1 MKRTIYTLQAITD
14 FITDGKHG
22 DCQNQDDSGFYFI
35 SSKDIKDGNINYHDA
50 RQITENDFLET
61 NKRTRFEP
69 DDILLTN
76 SGTIGRM
83 AIAKNID
90 ETKRTTFQKS
100 VAIIKPNKNKVLPL
114 WLYYYLK
121 ANIHILGDIAS
132 GAAQKNLLLKDIRA
146 FKINVPECAIQ
157 KSIITMLSP
166 YYDIIEKN
174 NQRIKLLEEAARLLF
189 REWFVY
195 FRFPGHEK
203 VKIFDRNGRKMP
215 SDWDYLPFI
224 KIKIF
229 KKAPLGVPVFT
240 DIRQYYQTS
249 EIDGTNISGDGV
261 EVDYENRPSRADI
274 APRINTIYF
283 AKMKDTD
290 KVLYFNEGNSFLLEK
305 TLLSTGMVGFTTDK
319 KYLGFL
325 FGLLKSYEFVQ
336 YKNNFATGAT
346 QVSLNNTSLKKIKV
360 LFPELNLVELYSEI
374 VNPLLEKCSLLRS
387 RNQKLAQARDLL
399 LPRLMSGAIDVSESN
414 TKVPEEAEI

>member
-1 MKRTIYTLQAITD
+1 MKTITYTLRDIASY
-14 FITDGKHG
+14 ITDGKHG
-22 DCQNQDDSGFYFI
+22 DCIDQDDSGFYFI
-35 SSKDIKDGNINYHDA
+35 SSKDVNDDEINYQDA

-61 NKRTRFEP
+61 NKRTRYEP
-69 DDILLTN
+69 NDILLTN

-83 AIAKNID
+83 AIAKDIA

-100 VAIIKPNKNKVLPL
+100 VAIIKPNKYKVLPL

-146 FKINVPECAIQ
+146 FKINVPEYAIQ

-174 NQRIKLLEEAARLLF
+174 NLRIQLLEESARLIF

-195 FRFPGHEK
+195 FRFPGHKK
-203 VKIFDRNGRKMP
+203 VRIIDRDGRKMP
-215 SDWDYLPFI
+215 SDWDYLPFT

-240 DIRQYYQTS
+240 DTRQYYQTS
-249 EIDGTNISGDGV
+249 EIDGTTITGYGE
-261 EVDYENRPSRADI
+261 EVDYENRPSRANI
-274 APRINTIYF
+274 APRINTVYF

-290 KVLYFNEGNSFLLEK
+290 KVLYFNRGNSFLLEK
-305 TLLSTGMVGFTTDK
+305 ILLSTGMVGFTTDK

-346 QVSLNNTSLKKIKV
+346 QVSLNNASLRKIKV
-360 LFPELNLVELYSEI
+360 LLPKLNLVELYSEI
-374 VNPLLEKCSLLRS
+374 VNPLLEKCSLLRNQ
-387 RNQKLAQARDLL
+387 NQKLAQARDLL
-399 LPRLMSGAIDVSESN
+399 LPRLMNG
-414 TKVPEEAEI
+414 EIEV